1 MIFVNLEQGPPKHTL
16 LNRKQL
22 GDWREFLTASFK
34 ANNNPLKL
42 YCIVASGE
50 EGEDE
55 TYPTFGSL
63 PAKNCPEMHFGIKS
77 QVFLRITKNGS

>member
-42 YCIVASGE
+42 YCTSQVDG

-63 PAKNCPEMHFGIKS
+63 PAKKLP
-77 QVFLRITKNGS
+77 